1 MGKFFNKIRQVFNI
15 FLILAL
21 IVAASALFIYFMT
34 SPEQRGVKFWISIG
48 FLVFALIF
56 ETLQASGIAMRFN
69 SGKNIPVSFSKLI
82 LGGVYFVFVLAMSF
96 WNAFDPFSTTKYI
109 LIHVAGLVVFLLPMI
124 LINMAELRLSGSDR
138 KERAEGRMNL
148 AMMSRKVEYIIDD
161 LKASGIPN
169 DKLSQLINLSEALKY
184 SDPAPASGKI
194 ERALEDA
201 LEKLESSASTKDMNI
216 ISGACTLAE
225 RALRERNEYVK
236 NSK

>member
-21 IVAASALFIYFMT
+21 ISAASALFIYFLT
-34 SPEQRGVKFWISIG
+34 TPEQRNITFWISIG
-48 FLVFALIF
+48 FIVFALIL

-69 SGKNIPVSFSKLI
+69 SGRNIPVSFSKLI
-82 LGGVYFVFVLAMSF
+82 LGGIYFVFVLAMSF
-96 WNAFDPFSTTKYI
+96 WNAFDPFTTTKYI

-138 KERAEGRMNL
+138 KERAEGRANL
-148 AMMSRKVEYIIDD
+148 ALMSRQVEYIVND
-161 LKASGIPN
+161 LKASGIPGE
-169 DKLSQLINLSEALKY
+169 KLLQLINLSEALKY

-201 LEKLESSASTKDMNI
+201 LNKLESSASSKDMTI
-216 ISGACTLAE
+216 ILGACTLAE

>member
-21 IVAASALFIYFMT
+21 IVAASSLFIYFMT
-34 SPEQRGVKFWISIG
+34 SPEQRNITFWISVA
-48 FLVFALIF
+48 FLVFALIL

-69 SGKNIPVSFSKLI
+69 SGKNVPVSFSKLI
-82 LGGVYFVFVLAMSF
+82 LGGVYFVFVLVMAF
-96 WNAFDPFSTTKYI
+96 WNAFDPFTTTKYI

-138 KERAEGRMNL
+138 KERTEGRANL
-148 AMMSRKVEYIIDD
+148 GLMSRQVAYIAED
-161 LKASGIPN
+161 LKASGIQG
-169 DKLSQLINLSEALKY
+169 DKLLPVINLSESLKY

-194 ERALEDA
+194 ERELENALQ
-201 LEKLESSASTKDMNI
+201 KLEQAASTKDMNI
-216 ISGACTLAE
+216 ILGACTLAE

>member
-21 IVAASALFIYFMT
+21 ISAASALFIYFLT
-34 SPEQRGVKFWISIG
+34 TPEQRNITFWISIG
-48 FLVFALIF
+48 FIVFALIL

-82 LGGVYFVFVLAMSF
+82 LGGVYFVFVLSVSF
-96 WNAFDPFSTTKYI
+96 WNAFDPFTTTKYI
-109 LIHVAGLVVFLLPMI
+109 LLHVAGLVVFLLPMI

-138 KERAEGRMNL
+138 KERAEGRANL
-148 AMMSRKVEYIIDD
+148 ALMSRQVEYIVND
-161 LKASGIPN
+161 LKASGIPG
-169 DKLSQLINLSEALKY
+169 DKLLQLINLSESLKY
-184 SDPAPASGKI
+184 SDPAPASGRI

-201 LEKLESSASTKDMNI
+201 LNKLESSASSKDMNI
-216 ISGACTLAE
+216 ILGACTLAE

>member
-21 IVAASALFIYFMT
+21 ISAASALFIYFLT
-34 SPEQRGVKFWISIG
+34 TPEQRNITFWISIG
-48 FLVFALIF
+48 FIVFALIL

-82 LGGVYFVFVLAMSF
+82 LGGVYFVFVLSVSF
-96 WNAFDPFSTTKYI
+96 WNAFDPFTTTKYI
-109 LIHVAGLVVFLLPMI
+109 LLHVAGLVVFLLPMI

-138 KERAEGRMNL
+138 KERAEGRANL
-148 AMMSRKVEYIIDD
+148 ALMSRQVEYIVND
-161 LKASGIPN
+161 LKASGVPG
-169 DKLSQLINLSEALKY
+169 DKLLQLINLSESLKY
-184 SDPAPASGKI
+184 SDPSPASGRI

-201 LEKLESSASTKDMNI
+201 LNKLESSASSKDMNI
-216 ISGACTLAE
+216 ILGACTLAE

>member
-21 IVAASALFIYFMT
+21 ISAASALFIYFLT
-34 SPEQRGVKFWISIG
+34 TPEQRNITFWISIG
-48 FLVFALIF
+48 FIVFALIL

-82 LGGVYFVFVLAMSF
+82 LGGIYFVFVLAMSF
-96 WNAFDPFSTTKYI
+96 WNAFDPFTTTKYI
-109 LIHVAGLVVFLLPMI
+109 LLHVAGLVVFLLPMI

-138 KERAEGRMNL
+138 KERAEGRANL
-148 AMMSRKVEYIIDD
+148 ALMSRQVEYIVND
-161 LKASGIPN
+161 LKASGIPG
-169 DKLSQLINLSEALKY
+169 DKLLQLINLSESLKY
-184 SDPAPASGKI
+184 SDPAPASGRI

-201 LEKLESSASTKDMNI
+201 LNKLESSASSKDMNI
-216 ISGACTLAE
+216 ILGACTLAE

>member
-21 IVAASALFIYFMT
+21 ISAASALFIYFMT
-34 SPEQRGVKFWISIG
+34 TPEQRNITFWISIG
-48 FLVFALIF
+48 FIVFALIF

-69 SGKNIPVSFSKLI
+69 SGRNIPVSFSKLI

-96 WNAFDPFSTTKYI
+96 WNAFDPYTTTKYI

-138 KERAEGRMNL
+138 KERAEGRANL
-148 AMMSRKVEYIIDD
+148 ALMSRQVEYIVND
-161 LKASGIPN
+161 LKASGIPG
-169 DKLSQLINLSEALKY
+169 DKLLQLINLAEALKY

-194 ERALEDA
+194 ERSLEDA
-201 LEKLESSASTKDMNI
+201 LRSLESSASSKDMTI
-216 ISGACTLAE
+216 ILGAFTLAE

>member
-21 IVAASALFIYFMT
+21 VVAASSLFIYFMT
-34 SPEQRGVKFWISIG
+34 TPEQRGITFWISVA
-48 FLVFALIF
+48 FLVFALIL

-82 LGGVYFVFVLAMSF
+82 LGGVYFVFVLVMAF
-96 WNAFDPFSTTKYI
+96 WNAFDPFTTTKYI

-148 AMMSRKVEYIIDD
+148 GLMSRRVAYIAED
-161 LKASGIPN
+161 LKASGIQS
-169 DKLSQLINLSEALKY
+169 DKLLPVISLSESLKY
-184 SDPAPASGKI
+184 SDPAPASGKL
-194 ERALEDA
+194 ERELENALQ
-201 LEKLESSASTKDMNI
+201 KLEQAAATKDMNI
-216 ISGACTLAE
+216 ILGACTLAD

>member
-21 IVAASALFIYFMT
+21 ISAASALFIYFLT
-34 SPEQRGVKFWISIG
+34 TPEQRNVTFWISIG
-48 FLVFALIF
+48 FIVFAMIL
-56 ETLQASGIAMRFN
+56 ETLQASEIAMRFN
-69 SGKNIPVSFSKLI
+69 SGRNIPVSFSKLI

-96 WNAFDPFSTTKYI
+96 WNAFDPFTTTKYI

-138 KERAEGRMNL
+138 KERTEGRANL
-148 AMMSRKVEYIIDD
+148 ALMSRQVEYIVND
-161 LKASGIPN
+161 LKASGIPGE
-169 DKLSQLINLSEALKY
+169 KLLQLINLSEALKY
-184 SDPAPASGKI
+184 SDPEPASGKI

-201 LEKLESSASTKDMNI
+201 LNKLESSASSKDMTI
-216 ISGACTLAE
+216 ILGACTLAE

>member
-21 IVAASALFIYFMT
+21 ISAASALFIYFLT
-34 SPEQRGVKFWISIG
+34 TPEQRNITFWISIG
-48 FLVFALIF
+48 FIVFAMIL

-69 SGKNIPVSFSKLI
+69 SGRNIPVSFSKLI
-82 LGGVYFVFVLAMSF
+82 LGGIYFVFVLVMSF
-96 WNAFDPFSTTKYI
+96 WNAFDPFTTTKYI

-138 KERAEGRMNL
+138 KERAEGRANL
-148 AMMSRKVEYIIDD
+148 ALMSRQVEYIVND
-161 LKASGIPN
+161 LKASGVPG
-169 DKLSQLINLSEALKY
+169 DKLLQLINLSEALKY

-201 LEKLESSASTKDMNI
+201 LNKLESSASSKDMTI
-216 ISGACTLAE
+216 ILGACTLAE

>member
-21 IVAASALFIYFMT
+21 ISAASALFIYFLT
-34 SPEQRGVKFWISIG
+34 TPEQRNITFWISIG
-48 FLVFALIF
+48 FIVFALIL

-82 LGGVYFVFVLAMSF
+82 LGGIYFVFVLVMSF
-96 WNAFDPFSTTKYI
+96 WNAFDPFTTTKYI

-138 KERAEGRMNL
+138 KERAEGRANL
-148 AMMSRKVEYIIDD
+148 ALMSRQVEYIVND
-161 LKASGIPN
+161 LKASGIPGE
-169 DKLSQLINLSEALKY
+169 KLLQLINLSEALKY

-201 LEKLESSASTKDMNI
+201 LNKLESSASSKDMTI
-216 ISGACTLAE
+216 ILGACTLAE

>member
-21 IVAASALFIYFMT
+21 ISAASALFIYFMT
-34 SPEQRGVKFWISIG
+34 TPEQRNITFWISIG
-48 FLVFALIF
+48 FIVF

-69 SGKNIPVSFSKLI
+69 SGRNIPVSFSKLI

-96 WNAFDPFSTTKYI
+96 WNAFAPFTTTKYI

-138 KERAEGRMNL
+138 KERAEGRANL
-148 AMMSRKVEYIIDD
+148 ALMSRQVEYIVND
-161 LKASGIPN
+161 LKASGIPG
-169 DKLSQLINLSEALKY
+169 DKLLQLINLAEALKY

-194 ERALEDA
+194 ERSLEDA
-201 LEKLESSASTKDMNI
+201 LRSLELSASSKDMTI
-216 ISGACTLAE
+216 ILGACTLAE